1 MDTKSSLQEGIARM
15 DTESSLRGKTVS
27 FDEAIQLKNANL

>member
-1 MDTKSSLQEGIARM
+1 LLELKT
-15 DTESSLRGKTVS
+15 SLRGKIVS